1 MSFRILE
8 EVKELRKILFG
19 FRPARVLLTANN
31 YRVFDHLT
39 KPQSAKTISKKIDA
53 DLRATKILL
62 DALTGV
68 GLLKKQG
75 NQYINARIASKFLV
89 SASPYYQGDV
99 LRHTDNL
106 WKNWSGLDEVIKTG
120 RPHRKAHNHEAFV
133 LGMCNLATL
142 KAKDVVKT
150 IGLKDVKTALDL
162 GGGPGTYSIEMAR
175 KGVNVTLF
183 DYPET
188 INITKKVISKQ
199 RINNIDFIRGDF
211 MSDDIGK
218 GYDLIFISQ
227 ILHSYSEK
235 ENIYLLKKCK
245 KALNNG
251 GRVVIQEFYISDN
264 RTHPVQGSLFS
275 VNMLVNTEGGRSYS
289 PEEIKGWLLKA
300 QFKDIKEK
308 KLIDETVLITGYD
321 YPSKISKSLS
331 SSSSE

>member
-1 MSFRILE
+1 MSLRILE

-31 YRVFDHLT
+31 YRVFDHLI

-53 DLRATKILL
+53 DLRATEILL
-62 DALTGV
+62 DALTGI
-68 GLLKKQG
+68 GLLRKQR
-75 NQYINARIASKFLV
+75 NQYINARIASRFLV
-89 SASPYYQGDV
+89 SASPYYQGDI

-120 RPHRKAHNHEAFV
+120 KPHHKAHNRDAFV
-133 LGMCNLATL
+133 LGMYNLATL
-142 KAKDVVKT
+142 KAKDVIKT

-175 KGVNVTLF
+175 KGVKVTLF
-183 DYPET
+183 DSPET
-188 INITKKVISKQ
+188 I
-199 RINNIDFIRGDF
+199 RIAKEIIEKESLNNIHFISGDF

-235 ENIYLLKKCK
+235 DNLQLLRKCK
-245 KALNNG
+245 KALNNS
-251 GRVVIQEFYISDN
+251 GRVVIQEFYISGN
-264 RTHPVQGSLFS
+264 RTHPAQGSLFS
-275 VNMLVNTEGGRSYS
+275 VNMLVNTESGRCYS
-289 PEEIKGWLLKA
+289 PEDIKGWLLKA
-300 QFKDIKEK
+300 QLKDIKEK
-308 KLIDETVLITGYD
+308 KLIDDTILITGYD

-331 SSSSE
+331 SSSRE